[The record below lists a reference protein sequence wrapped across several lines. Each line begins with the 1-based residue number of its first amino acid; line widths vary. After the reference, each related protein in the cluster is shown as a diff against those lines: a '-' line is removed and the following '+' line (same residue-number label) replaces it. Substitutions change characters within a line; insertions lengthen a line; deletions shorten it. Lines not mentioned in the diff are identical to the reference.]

1 MNENPYSTPVS
12 DSVVEEKFDG
22 GIVLADRGERFVA
35 AFIDGLINSGLGFGI
50 GKILGIFYV
59 RSAVAATT
67 AQVTWL
73 SPPPDGYGWA
83 VAELFIHFL
92 AFLAVNWV
100 FLNESGQT
108 IGKKIVKIRIATMD
122 GQKPGMITLILKRYA
137 FLKGMELIPTVGPLI
152 TLGGILMIFRSD
164 RRCLHDFIA
173 GTQVVKCTD
182 PR

>member
-1 MNENPYSTPVS
+1 MNENPYTTPVS

-22 GIVLADRGERFVA
+22 GIVLADRGERFGA
-35 AFIDGLINSGLGFGI
+35 AFIDGLINGGLGFGI

-59 RSAVAATT
+59 QSAVAATT
-67 AQVTWL
+67 AKVTWL
-73 SPPPDGYGWA
+73 DPPAGGYGWA
-83 VAELFIHFL
+83 AAELVIHFL

-100 FLNESGQT
+100 FLNETGQT
-108 IGKKIVKIRIATMD
+108 IGKKLLKIRIATMD
-122 GQKPGMITLILKRYA
+122 GQKPGMAALILKRYTL
-137 FLKGMELIPTVGPLI
+137 LKGIELIPTVGPFI
-152 TLGGILMIFRSD
+152 ALGGILMIFRSD